1 MYTNSPLA
9 GYTLLSPN
17 HSGYR
22 THAIDRITPHCTA
35 GHGTAASIA
44 AIFAN
49 PKRQASCQ
57 YAIGDDG
64 IIALVVDEANRS
76 WCSSSNA
83 NDQRAV
89 TIECAS
95 DAYNP
100 YPMSET
106 VYGRLVDLCADVCQ
120 RNSKDTLIWIA
131 DKSTALAYQ
140 PAKNEMLLTVHRWF
154 ANKACPGDWLMGRM
168 GELAD
173 EVNSRLKG
181 DSDMN
186 AEQNRMLTEVYT
198 MLTRKD
204 NAGYEAIPDG
214 HNIFG
219 RMCRTEQQVERTDN
233 AGHKTPNG
241 HNLYGRINM
250 LQEDTAALKAQ
261 IANVQKQLKTI
272 TEALAKK

>member
-1 MYTNSPLA
+1 MYTNSPLV

-64 IIALVVDEANRS
+64 IIALVVDESNRS
-76 WCSSSNA
+76 WCSSSNS

-95 DAYNP
+95 DAFDP
-100 YPMSET
+100 YAMSET
-106 VYGRLVDLCADVCQ
+106 VYGRLVDLCADICQ
-120 RNSKDTLIWIA
+120 RNGKDTLIWIA
-131 DKSTALAYQ
+131 DKDKALAYQ
-140 PAKNEMLLTVHRWF
+140 PARNEMLLTVHRWF

-168 GELAD
+168 GDLA
-173 EVNSRLKG
+173 ETVNDRLKG
-181 DSDMN
+181 DDDMN
-186 AEQNRMLTEVYT
+186 AEQDRMLTEVYA

-204 NAGYEAIPDG
+204 NAGYNIPEG
-214 HNIFG
+214 HNLFG
-219 RMCRTEQQVERTDN
+219 RVCRIEQQVERTDN
-233 AGHKTPNG
+233 AGHKTPDG
-241 HNLYGRINM
+241 HNVFGRINM
-250 LQEDTAALKAQ
+250 LQEDMAALSKQ
-261 IANVQKQLKTI
+261 VANIQKQLKTI
-272 TEALAKK
+272 TEALVK